1 MLRFEM
7 RTVALSIGLALI
19 TAVPA
24 FAADPV
30 QGDWVSP
37 NGGARIRIGPCAAKP
52 QEMCGVVVAIRD
64 PAAARARDVNNVDP
78 ALKGRPM
85 LGMPVLYGFKRD
97 KPGRWTGGKVYA
109 AKKGTTFDGVLTHR
123 PDGTLKVEACVLP
136 MVCSVQTWTR
146 N

>member
-1 MLRFEM
+1 MLQLM
-7 RTVALSIGLALI
+7 RTAIIALCMTLI
-19 TAVPA
+19 TAGA
-24 FAADPV
+24 AAAADPV
-30 QGDWVSP
+30 QGDWVNP
-37 NGGARIRIGPCAAKP
+37 NGAVRIRIGPCPTKP
-52 QEMCGVVVAIRD
+52 QEMCGIVAAIRD

-109 AKKGTTFDGVLTHR
+109 AKKGTTFDGVLTIR
-123 PDGTLKVEACVLP
+123 PDDTLKVEACVLP
-136 MVCSVQTWTR
+136 MVCSVQAWTR